1 MSPRAPSFA
10 VNRGTAGS
18 QQAFQN
24 AVAMHS
30 QRRFWEAEQL
40 YKRAIKADDRHFD
53 ALYHLG
59 LLYLQQSR
67 YDDATRAFRRAINVD
82 RNSAAAH
89 HHLGIALIGLNR
101 IEEAIQR
108 YEKALAIRP
117 DLPETHNNLGHALE
131 MLGRIEEAV
140 AHYEKALAI
149 RPTYAEASNNLGNAL
164 LALGRSEPAIEQFN
178 RTLAINPNFVDAQ
191 INLGNALVALG
202 RAEEAIAYYEQA
214 LAIAPN
220 NPRARD
226 LLGMT
231 LGFLGETQEQAEHFQ
246 RASDATPDDAA
257 AHNNLGVALQALGRI
272 DEAIQAFERAI
283 LVSPRKGSGYWNL
296 VNLRRC
302 TGEDLHFAAMR
313 NLARDMGSLD
323 VEDQIALHFA
333 LAKAFA
339 DVGDPRQSGLHLLEG
354 NKLKR
359 QQITY
364 DGTPI
369 LARFERI
376 RAVFTAQ
383 LLRDRGGLGD
393 PSSVLVFIIGMPRSG
408 STLIEQ
414 ILASHP
420 KVFGAGE
427 RNEMAQ
433 LVSGMASPEGSRYPE
448 AVAAMSG
455 DQLRQSAETYLR
467 AIRGLAPEAERIIDK
482 RLSNFELAG
491 FIHLMLPNARFIHT
505 HRDPCDTA
513 LSCFATLF
521 TSGLDYTYDLAE
533 LAGYYRG
540 YLAMMEHWRSV
551 LPQDVMLEVAYEE
564 VVDDLEGQTRRIL
577 AYCGIEWDD
586 ACLAFHKTERSVL
599 TASAAQVRQPLYRSS
614 VGRWRA
620 HEDLLQPFVRALE
633 AS

>member
-1 MSPRAPSFA
+1 
-10 VNRGTAGS
+10 
-18 QQAFQN
+18 
-24 AVAMHS
+24 MHS

-40 YKRAIKADDRHFD
+40 YKRALKADDRHFD
-53 ALYHLG
+53 AVYHLG

-82 RNSAAAH
+82 RNSAASH
-89 HHLGIALIGLNR
+89 HHLGIALIGLDR

-131 MLGRIEEAV
+131 MLGRIEDAV

-149 RPTYAEASNNLGNAL
+149 RPAYAEASNNLGNAL
-164 LALGRSEPAIEQFN
+164 LLLGRSEAAIEQFN
-178 RTLAINPNFVDAQ
+178 RALAINPNFIEAQ
-191 INLGNALVALG
+191 INLGNALVALH
-202 RAEEAIAYYEQA
+202 RAEEAIACYEQA
-214 LAIAPN
+214 LAVAPN

-226 LLGMT
+226 LLDHT
-231 LGFLGETQEQAEHFQ
+231 LRFLGELQEQVEHSQ
-246 RASDATPDDAA
+246 KTGEATPDDAN
-257 AHNNLGVALQALGRI
+257 AHNNLGLALQALGRI

-283 LVSPRKGSGYWNL
+283 LVSPRKGSGYLNL
-296 VNLRRC
+296 VNVRRC
-302 TGEDLHFAAMR
+302 TAADLHFAAMR

-323 VEDQIALHFA
+323 VEDRIAVHFA
-333 LAKAFA
+333 LGKAFA
-339 DVGDPRQSGLHLLEG
+339 DVGDPRQSELHLLEG

-364 DGTPI
+364 DATEI
-369 LARFERI
+369 LVRFERT
-376 RAVFTAQ
+376 RAVFTSQ
-383 LLRDRGGLGD
+383 LIRDRSSLGD
-393 PSSVLVFIIGMPRSG
+393 PSSIPVFIIGMPRSG

-420 KVFGAGE
+420 RVFGAGE

-433 LVSGMASPEGSRYPE
+433 LVSDMTGADGSRYPE

-455 DQLRQSAETYLR
+455 DELRQSGETYLR
-467 AIRGLAPEAERIIDK
+467 AIRGLASEAERIIDK

-491 FIHLMLPNARFIHT
+491 FIHLMLPSARFIHT
-505 HRDPCDTA
+505 YRDPCDTA

-533 LAGYYRG
+533 LGGYYRG
-540 YLAMMEHWRSV
+540 YRAMMEHWRRV
-551 LPQDVMLEVAYEE
+551 LPQDAMIEVAYEE

-577 AYCGIEWDD
+577 AHCGLEWDD
-586 ACLAFHKTERSVL
+586 ACLAFHKTERSVH
-599 TASAAQVRQPLYRSS
+599 TASAAQVRQPIYGSS
-614 VGRWRA
+614 VGRWHA

-633 AS
+633 ASGV